1 MSILFF
7 LLFLSFFKKT
17 NKNIFTPAISF
28 TVASLA
34 RVCPFTYFFAISQR
48 ETLLV

>member
-7 LLFLSFFKKT
+7 PFISFLKK
-17 NKNIFTPAISF
+17 KNIFTPAISF